1 MANAQPFSF
10 EDSFASSLPPARP
23 RTAIRRGKY
32 DFAVAY
38 ADPPSVPLDGLLD
51 SLAAAFQDEGQDLA
65 VYPNPQGYPPL
76 REYIAG
82 KLQRDRDM
90 RVGPD
95 DIMVGGGSGEPI
107 GLLIETL
114 IDPGDVVLTENW
126 VYGGTLNTLRRFRAD
141 IRGVECDDD
150 GIVPDALES
159 ALQKAIGEGKRP
171 KFIYAIPTFQ
181 NPQGWTMTLE
191 RRQEVVRLSQEY
203 GVPILEDDCYADLR
217 FEGEPV
223 TSLHALDD
231 TGRVMYVASFSKII
245 APGVRMGYMA
255 APPEVL
261 SRAQSVKQGG
271 GANQLAALTVHRYA
285 TSGLED
291 HISDLKNILRTKRD
305 AMLAALG
312 ENFGSAAT
320 WSSPQGGMYIWGR
333 LPEGADLVGVQQKVM
348 DDADVGY
355 HTGVQYAPDGVSGK
369 NYFRLCFGY
378 NTPEEIHEG
387 VAKFAEVL
395 DGEGLLRS

>member
-1 MANAQPFSF
+1 
-10 EDSFASSLPPARP
+10 
-23 RTAIRRGKY
+23 
-32 DFAVAY
+32 
-38 ADPPSVPLDGLLD
+38 
-51 SLAAAFQDEGQDLA
+51 
-65 VYPNPQGYPPL
+65 
-76 REYIAG
+76 
-82 KLQRDRDM
+82 M

-95 DIMVGGGSGEPI
+95 DILVGGGSGEPI

-141 IRGVECDDD
+141 IRGVECDQE
-150 GIVPDALES
+150 GYVPDALEG
-159 ALQKAIGEGKRP
+159 ALQKAVGEGKRP

-191 RRQEVVRLSQEY
+191 RRKEVVRLSQEY

-217 FEGEPV
+217 FEGEDV

-285 TSGLED
+285 TTGLED
-291 HISDLKNILRTKRD
+291 HIADLKNILRTKRD
-305 AMLAALG
+305 AMVAALG

-320 WSSPQGGMYIWGR
+320 WSNPQGGMYVWGR
-333 LPEGADLVGVQQKVM
+333 LPEGADLVSVQQKVM
-348 DDADVGY
+348 DDAGRGLPHRRPVRAGRR
-355 HTGVQYAPDGVSGK
+355 VRQELLPPVL
-369 NYFRLCFGY
+369 RLQHRRGD
-378 NTPEEIHEG
+378 PRG
-387 VAKFAEVL
+387 RGPVRRGA
-395 DGEGLLRS
+395 